1 MATKVKVCPCC
12 ETWTTT
18 DTKTC
23 PTCHAELITTDYT
36 DIFFGK
42 ISPEVQ
48 KQYISDVLKEKV
60 SPYNTLEEIF
70 IDKNFLLTT
79 GNNFEGYRIV
89 EYLRIVSG
97 ETFWVQDF

>member
-36 DIFFGK
+36 DIFLVK
-42 ISPEVQ
+42 YLQRYKS
-48 KQYISDVLKEKV
+48 
-60 SPYNTLEEIF
+60 NT
-70 IDKNFLLTT
+70 FLM
-79 GNNFEGYRIV
+79 F
-89 EYLRIVSG
+89 
-97 ETFWVQDF
+97 